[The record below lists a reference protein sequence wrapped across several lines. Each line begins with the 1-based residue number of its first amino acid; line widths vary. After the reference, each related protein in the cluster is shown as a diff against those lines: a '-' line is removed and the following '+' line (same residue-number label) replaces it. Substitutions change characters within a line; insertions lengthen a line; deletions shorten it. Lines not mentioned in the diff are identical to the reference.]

1 MNRQV
6 RKLALA
12 LIVLYA
18 ALFVQ
23 LNVLQIGQQEELTN
37 DSRNTRATVRD
48 FNKPRGDI
56 VSADGVV
63 LATSRQLPQGSEYA
77 YQREYPTGELFAHLT
92 GYYTFVYGATQVEK
106 TQNDVLAGRTA
117 EQQLRGVTSLW
128 SEPDTSGSVVLT
140 LDSRI
145 QEAARQ
151 ALGERE
157 GSVVVIDTVTGAV
170 KAMWSYPSYDPNLIA
185 NHDSDVAGD
194 VINFYNEAPGK
205 PLLAN
210 TYQERYMPGSTFK
223 VLTTAIGL
231 DAGTISL
238 TSTWPDES
246 EWTPPQTTDPIQN
259 YDNTVCGGD
268 LAEVFRRSCNTPFA
282 RTAVDIG
289 APTMVSGTKA
299 FGISEPV
306 PIDLPRPA
314 ASVFGEVEDFENA
327 IPKLAI
333 SGFGQDE
340 VQMVPLHMAMVSAA
354 VANDGEMMKPF
365 VVDKTLDN
373 NGRVLDITEPELWK
387 RPMTKETSDILTLLM
402 VGVVNDGTA
411 KCCMQLANGVQAAAK
426 TGTAQL
432 NAAGEEERSHAW
444 ITAFAPADAPR
455 YAIAVMLKGTTAE
468 ISAGT
473 GGTLAGPVAKQVLD
487 VALGLP

>member
-1 MNRQV
+1 MNTQIR
-6 RKLALA
+6 RLALG
-12 LIVLYA
+12 LIVLYV

-23 LNVLQIGQQEELTN
+23 LNLLQIGKQEVLTN

-63 LATSRQLPQGSEYA
+63 VATSTPTEPGSDFA
-77 YQREYPTGELFAHLT
+77 FQRSYPTGELFSHLT

-106 TQNDVLAGRTA
+106 VRNDVLAGRTP
-117 EQQLRGVTSLW
+117 EQQLRGITSLW

-140 LDSRI
+140 VDSRI
-145 QEAARQ
+145 QQAARDQ
-151 ALGERE
+151 LGDRE
-157 GSVVVIDTVTGAV
+157 GSVVVLDTATGAV
-170 KAMWSYPSYDPNLIA
+170 KAMWSYPTYDPNLIA
-185 NHDSDVAGD
+185 VHDSELAGD
-194 VINFYNEAPGK
+194 TIRFYDAAPGK

-210 TYQERYMPGSTFK
+210 TYQERYMPGSVFK
-223 VLTTAIGL
+223 VLTTSIGL
-231 DAGTISL
+231 DSGNITLESE
-238 TSTWPDES
+238 WEDES
-246 EWTPPQTTDPIQN
+246 EWTPPQTTDPIEN
-259 YDNTVCGGD
+259 YNGTVCGGD

-282 RTAVDIG
+282 RMAVDMG
-289 APTMVSGTKA
+289 APTMVSGTKG
-299 FGISEPV
+299 FGIGEPV
-306 PIDLPRPA
+306 PLDLPRPA
-314 ASVFGEVEDFENA
+314 ASYFGEVETFENA

-340 VQMVPLHMAMVSAA
+340 VQMVPMHMAMVAA
-354 VANDGEMMKPF
+354 TVANDGEMMKPF

-373 NGRVLDITEPELWK
+373 AGRLLETTKPELWK
-387 RPMTKETSDILTLLM
+387 RPMSKVTADTLTLLM

-411 KCCMQLANGVQAAAK
+411 SCCMQLANGVQAAAK

-444 ITAFAPADAPR
+444 IVAFAPAEAPR

-473 GGTLAGPVAKQVLD
+473 GGTLAGPVAREVLN
-487 VALGLP
+487 VALATG